1 MEQPLRPTASPA
13 PSRPS
18 FGSAVSL
25 TKIIVTAIMLVVGI
39 LFLLPFVWMLS
50 ASFKT
55 EADVFQY
62 PIQWIPQTWNA
73 IENYRTVWFG
83 DPPFLLYYWNSIKVS
98 VMTILLSVAA
108 SAMAAYAFSK
118 IKFRGRDTLFV
129 IVLLTFMIP
138 GQALLVPQF
147 IMYRSLGLFDTHIG
161 LVLLESFSALGTFM
175 LRQAFMS
182 IHTDF
187 IESAKIDGAGHARIF
202 MQIALPL
209 VQPFIAT
216 YAILRF
222 IWTWNDY
229 QAPLIFLR
237 SPELFTVQLGINRF
251 ADATGEYYSLIMA
264 GTCSAILPLL
274 IVFLIAQK
282 HVIGG
287 IALGG
292 VKG

>member
-1 MEQPLRPTASPA
+1 MEHPISAPHVSSSQRPTKDKL
-13 PSRPS
+13 
-18 FGSAVSL
+18 SL
-25 TKIIVTAIMLVVGI
+25 TKIIVTVIMLVIGI
-39 LFLLPFVWMLS
+39 IFLLPFIWMLS
-50 ASFKT
+50 ASFKP
-55 EADVFQY
+55 EADVFKY
-62 PIQWIPQTWNA
+62 PVQWIPHNWNVV
-73 IENYRTVWFG
+73 ENYRAVWFG
-83 DPPFLLYYWNSIKVS
+83 DPPFMLYYWNSIKVS
-98 VMTILLSVAA
+98 VMTILISVIT

-118 IKFRGRDTLFV
+118 IHFRGRDTLFI

-138 GQALLVPQF
+138 GQAVLVPQF

-182 IHTDF
+182 IHSEF
-187 IESAKIDGAGHARIF
+187 IESAKIDGAGHLRIF
-202 MQIALPL
+202 AQIALPL

-264 GTCSAILPLL
+264 GTCSAILPLV
-274 IVFLIAQK
+274 IVFLLAQK